1 MAKRKME
8 FVRGVQGRVIDRI
21 VIDNDEY
28 IEVDLRFKDGTSLGI
43 AIETAQMS
51 VRRVDLLGW
60 KKGDSFII
68 KELL

>member
-8 FVRGVQGRVIDRI
+8 FVRGVRGKIIDRL

-43 AIETAQMS
+43 SIEPAGLK
-51 VRRVDLLGW
+51 VRRVDLIGW
-60 KKGDSFII
+60 KKGDSHII

>member
-1 MAKRKME
+1 VKRKLD
-8 FVRGVQGRVIDRI
+8 FVKGVRGKVIDRI

-43 AIETAQMS
+43 SIETAGLS
-51 VRRVDLLGW
+51 VRRVDLIGW
-60 KKGDSFII
+60 KKGNSHII

>member
-1 MAKRKME
+1 VARRKLD
-8 FVRGVQGRVIDRI
+8 FVRGVRGKVIDRI

-28 IEVDLRFKDGTSLGI
+28 IEVDVRFKDGTSLGI
-43 AIETAQMS
+43 AIETAGMI

-60 KKGDSFII
+60 KKGNSFVI

>member
-1 MAKRKME
+1 MARRKLN
-8 FVRGVQGRVIDRI
+8 FVRGVRGKVIDRI

-43 AIETAQMS
+43 SIETAGLS
-51 VRRVDLLGW
+51 VRRVDLIGW

>member
-1 MAKRKME
+1 MARRKLD
-8 FVRGVQGRVIDRI
+8 FVKGVRGKVIDRI

-43 AIETAQMS
+43 SIETVGMR
-51 VRRVDLLGW
+51 VRRVDLIGW
-60 KKGDSFII
+60 KKGDSFVI

>member
-1 MAKRKME
+1 MARRKLD
-8 FVRGVQGRVIDRI
+8 FVRGVRGKVIDRI

-28 IEVDLRFKDGTSLGI
+28 IEVDVRFKDGTSLGI
-43 AIETAQMS
+43 AIETAGMI

-60 KKGDSFII
+60 KKGNSFVI

>member
-1 MAKRKME
+1 MKRKLD
-8 FVRGVQGRVIDRI
+8 FVKGVRGKVIDRI

-43 AIETAQMS
+43 SIETAGLS
-51 VRRVDLLGW
+51 VRRVDLIGW
-60 KKGDSFII
+60 KKGNSHII